1 MNLRHVSLCV
11 SLLAAVLVAENAAA
25 ESPMTIAGRPYNWR
39 VIPPGERMIVGTQ
52 RDRELLVNGA
62 TATVT
67 SPATIGMQVKH
78 EVQTYGPVGLL
89 SGLVRGSVKAV
100 RQAVEGAGHFTIGA
114 LDVATMPMGGWD

>member
-1 MNLRHVSLCV
+1 MNLRHLSVCLSLV
-11 SLLAAVLVAENAAA
+11 AAVLVTDSASA

-52 RDRELLVNGA
+52 RDRELLINGA

-78 EVQTYGPVGLL
+78 EVQTYGPLGLL

-100 RQAVEGAGHFTIGA
+100 RQAVEGAGHTTIGV
-114 LDVATMPMGGWD
+114 LDIATMPMGGWD